1 MPQYSRPSLDEVD
14 RELVDRLRADGR
26 VTNAALA
33 KAVGIAESTCTARVR
48 RLRERGVITGFHAE
62 VDPAMVGRPVEAL
75 VAVRF
80 AGQQRQEFERLRAE
94 LLEVPGVLALFHLSG
109 STDYLVQVAAPTT
122 DALRDFVLDHL
133 TSNAGV
139 AHAETSLVFD
149 RARGAARLAQG

>member
-1 MPQYSRPSLDEVD
+1 MPQHSLPSLPLLDAID
-14 RELVDRLRADGR
+14 RELVERLRADGR
-26 VTNAALA
+26 TTNAALA

-94 LLEVPGVLALFHLSG
+94 LLEVPG
-109 STDYLVQVAAPTT
+109 
-122 DALRDFVLDHL
+122 
-133 TSNAGV
+133 
-139 AHAETSLVFD
+139 
-149 RARGAARLAQG
+149 